1 MNIITADLLRG
12 MPLPEHGDDVDK
24 DERGQVM
31 VIGGGLEVPGSV
43 LLGAIGALRAGA
55 GKLQIATCRSIA
67 PQLGLAVPEALVI
80 GLPETDRGGIA
91 GAAWEVLA
99 ARIARANAILVGP
112 GMMEPE
118 ETEVFVAGLLEAA
131 GDKTSFVLDA
141 GALHGLRDHPE
152 RLHRHG
158 EGGVITPHA
167 GEMASLLGVSRQA
180 VAADPLGIAHQ
191 AASMLRC
198 VVALKGGVTHVVSPG
213 GKAWLFQEGSVGLAT
228 SGSGDTLAGVIA
240 GLLARGTPA
249 LLAAMW
255 GVYLHGEAGN
265 RLMRR
270 HGGIGFLA
278 RELLAEIPAIMA
290 ETTRG

>member
-1 MNIITADLLRG
+1 MNTITADLLRG
-12 MPLPEHGDDVDK
+12 MPLPEHGGDADK

-31 VIGGGLEVPGSV
+31 VIGGGLEVPGAA

-80 GLPETDRGGIA
+80 GLPETEQGGIA
-91 GAAWEVLA
+91 GAAAEVLA
-99 ARIARANAILVGP
+99 RRAARANAILVGP

-118 ETEVFVAGLLEAA
+118 ETEALVAGLLEAA
-131 GDKTSFVLDA
+131 GDETSFVLDA
-141 GALHGLRDHPE
+141 GALRGLGDHPE

-158 EGGVITPHA
+158 GRAVITPHA
-167 GEMASLLGVSRQA
+167 GEMASLLGISREA
-180 VAADPLGIAHQ
+180 VAADPLGIAKQ
-191 AASMLRC
+191 AASRLRC
-198 VVALKGGVTHVVSPG
+198 VVALKGGVTHVVSPEG
-213 GKAWLFQEGSVGLAT
+213 EAWLFQEGTVGLAT
-228 SGSGDTLAGVIA
+228 SGSGDTLAGVIV

-290 ETTRG
+290 ETCEG